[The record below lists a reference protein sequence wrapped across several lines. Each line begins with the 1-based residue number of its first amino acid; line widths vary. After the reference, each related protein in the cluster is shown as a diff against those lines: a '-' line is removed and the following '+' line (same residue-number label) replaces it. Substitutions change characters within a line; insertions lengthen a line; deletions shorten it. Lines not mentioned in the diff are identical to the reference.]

1 MERRTFLQTAALSTL
16 AAASF
21 ASPAQAQILQ
31 RLRERRQTLINERRG
46 QNAGRNPDFHF
57 DSNGISRAVLENYLK
72 HSITMTGL
80 LEHHT
85 LAADTGGLNPD
96 KEDDIRLVLNIG
108 AKLIGRA
115 MYRWGREDALANP
128 LYRED
133 AIRVATIIHKA
144 DPDVVFQAFLCEVVS
159 QNVNNIKIP
168 AWAFEVMGLPVEDRN
183 FRQDDIV
190 YTDGVRRG
198 GLSGVPDISRPESK
212 LWFIFLAGFYMEIGC
227 EAFHLGQVN
236 LMDHN
241 DRDLRHWSE
250 VIGHIR
256 TLAKTKAR
264 RGWIILDAHTPRGHL
279 VREGKSLLD
288 FNSFPLR
295 IKEVVDR
302 PMEGILEVGYS
313 DSLYKR
319 SRGAITPSGWVAD
332 SLPYLVEFDNFGM
345 SQTPG
350 EATLN
355 SHFIWGYDEISWFYL
370 QTPEY
375 RDEWLKY
382 AYNWLRETDPNG
394 FLQMPVGRV
403 VTIPAR
409 PGEPRARIRFRAN
422 PPSERIPDGKDLEG
436 AIKGLWE
443 S

>member
-1 MERRTFLQTAALSTL
+1 
-16 AAASF
+16 
-21 ASPAQAQILQ
+21 
-31 RLRERRQTLINERRG
+31 
-46 QNAGRNPDFHF
+46 
-57 DSNGISRAVLENYLK
+57 
-72 HSITMTGL
+72 MTGL

-85 LAADTGGLNPD
+85 LAADTGGQNPD

-108 AKLIGRA
+108 AKLIGRS
-115 MYRWGREDALANP
+115 MYRWGREDVLNNP
-128 LYRED
+128 LYREE
-133 AIRVATIIHKA
+133 AIRVATKIHEV
-144 DPDVVFQAFLCEVVS
+144 DPDVVFQAFLCEVVTPR
-159 QNVNNIKIP
+159 VNDIKVP
-168 AWAFEVMGLPVEDRN
+168 DWAFEAIGLPVELRN
-183 FRQDDIV
+183 FRHDDIV
-190 YTDGVRRG
+190 YLDGLRRG
-198 GLSGVPDISRPESK
+198 GLTGVPDISRPEAK

-256 TLAKTKAR
+256 ELAKTKAR

-295 IKEVVDR
+295 IKEVVDK

-313 DSLYKR
+313 DSLYQR
-319 SRGAITPSGWVAD
+319 SRGAITPSGWECD

-345 SQTPG
+345 SSTPG
-350 EATLN
+350 RATLD

-370 QTPEY
+370 QSEEY
-375 RDEWLKY
+375 RDSWLKY
-382 AYNWLRETDPNG
+382 AYNWLRENDPNG

-403 VTIPAR
+403 VTVQNR
-409 PGEPRARIRFRAN
+409 ETGGRLTTRFRAN
-422 PPSERIPDGKDLEG
+422 PPSETIPNGKNLENT
-436 AIKGLWE
+436 IRELWQR
-443 S
+443 